1 MNTRKGWFLRL
12 AGFTLVALMLM
23 LTFGAEGV
31 FAGKV
36 HFNKSSPP
44 TFTKSPTP
52 LQLTAAGTIYG
63 LGNGDVLVTLDA
75 SGTANLLCTN
85 PGGSSK
91 VPGQNP
97 NFTASGSGSIPA
109 SDVKNGHASFSVT
122 TRLPTSPVAG
132 APDCPN
138 SGWTET
144 ITSITWT
151 SARIR
156 VYQPCAGPLPTG
168 CPLVL
173 DQTFNGKP
181 FPF

>member
-1 MNTRKGWFLRL
+1 MNTNTKHPIQRAL
-12 AGFTLVALMLM
+12 FTLIVVMLIAG
-23 LTFGAEGV
+23 LSTGIA

-36 HFNKSSPP
+36 HFNNSNPP
-44 TFTKSPTP
+44 TFTSSGLT
-52 LQLTAAGTIYG
+52 LTASGRVYG
-63 LGNGDVLVTLDA
+63 LGYGDVLITLDA

-97 NFTASGSGSIPA
+97 NFTASGSGSFPA
-109 SDVKNGHASFSVT
+109 SEVKNGHLDFSVT
-122 TRLPTSPVAG
+122 TNPPQSPVPG

-151 SARIR
+151 SATITI
-156 VYQPCAGPLPTG
+156 YQFGVM
-168 CPLVL
+168 VL
-173 DQTFNGKP
+173 QQTFSIP
-181 FPF
+181 